1 MKEQASN
8 VHALPFDS
16 GSSGIQSGK
25 KENAMSVLRLTTVA
39 ICATLV
45 LGACSSDGSGIGG
58 MSESQTVGTGAGA
71 AAGALAGYLITGGTT
86 GTLIGAAAGA
96 LIGNRIGNHLEGDE
110 TKAAAHAA
118 ARAAEV
124 PTDERVTWK
133 KTGTLFGTTANG
145 WASPTA
151 ASFTDNSGR
160 TCREIHQWAEKD
172 GKTYEDDV
180 TLCRDPSGWVPA

>member
-1 MKEQASN
+1 MTIRKFCAVGVCAVALTLSACESN
-8 VHALPFDS
+8 
-16 GSSGIQSGK
+16 
-25 KENAMSVLRLTTVA
+25 
-39 ICATLV
+39 
-45 LGACSSDGSGIGG
+45 GIGG
-58 MSESQTVGTGAGA
+58 MSESQTIGTGAGA

-124 PTDERVTWK
+124 PTGERVTWK
-133 KTGTLFGTTANG
+133 KTGTFFGTSASG

-151 ASFTDNSGR
+151 AAYTDNSGR
-160 TCREIHQWAEKD
+160 SCRNIHQEAEKD
-172 GKTYEDDV
+172 GKSYADDV
-180 TLCRDPSGWVPA
+180 TLCKEPAGWVPA